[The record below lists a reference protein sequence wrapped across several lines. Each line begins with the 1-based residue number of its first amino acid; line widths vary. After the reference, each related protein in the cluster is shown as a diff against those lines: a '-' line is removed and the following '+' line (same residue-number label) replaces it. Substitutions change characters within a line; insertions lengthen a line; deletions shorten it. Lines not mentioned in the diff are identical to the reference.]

1 MRIGLVC
8 SDRGPCP
15 PIKGGAIQLLISKV
29 APLLAKKNHVT
40 VFSISDTELANKEK
54 IKGVQYV
61 RFPQKTFLKMVCRS
75 VEKGKFDLIQIY
87 NRANWISDIR
97 QVAPKAKIILSLH
110 NLIKKDTEKEAK
122 STIQKADLILTVS
135 KFVLKDTEKRFP
147 VTKGKIKVLYTGA
160 NANEYAPVWTKKG
173 KKWRKEVRKKYN
185 IGAKDPVLLFVGR
198 LVSYKGCHIVL
209 KALKNLLK
217 EHKKARLIIIGSKW
231 YADHSKDSYVK
242 GLHKFAKKM
251 KGHVIFTSYVPV
263 EEIPKYYSAADIFVC
278 ASQWEEPLARVHYEA
293 MAAGLPMITT
303 KRGGNH
309 EVVRNK
315 ETGIVIKDY
324 KNPNEFSKAGSTLFD
339 DPKRMHKMGSRG
351 RLLVEKKYNF
361 NRIANDL
368 EAIYSSLIKKR
379 KK

>member
-160 NANEYAPVWTKKG
+160 NANEYAPAWTKKG
-173 KKWRKEVRKKYN
+173 KKLRREVRKKYN

-209 KALKNLLK
+209 KAQ
-217 EHKKARLIIIGSKW
+217 IGR
-231 YADHSKDSYVK
+231 A
-242 GLHKFAKKM
+242 
-251 KGHVIFTSYVPV
+251 HV
-263 EEIPKYYSAADIFVC
+263 
-278 ASQWEEPLARVHYEA
+278 
-293 MAAGLPMITT
+293 
-303 KRGGNH
+303 
-309 EVVRNK
+309 
-315 ETGIVIKDY
+315 
-324 KNPNEFSKAGSTLFD
+324 
-339 DPKRMHKMGSRG
+339 
-351 RLLVEKKYNF
+351 
-361 NRIANDL
+361 
-368 EAIYSSLIKKR
+368 
-379 KK
+379 

>member
-15 PIKGGAIQLLISKV
+15 PVKGGAIQLLISKV
-29 APLLAKKNHVT
+29 APILAKKHHVT
-40 VFSISDTELANKEK
+40 VFSISDPELPEKENV
-54 IKGVQYV
+54 KGVQYI
-61 RFPQKTFLKMVCRS
+61 RFPQKSFLQKVCRNI
-75 VEKGKFDLIQIY
+75 EKGTFDMIQLY

-97 QVAPKAKIILSLH
+97 QVAPEAKIILSLH
-110 NLIKKDTEKEAK
+110 NLVKKDTEKEVK
-122 STIQKADLILTVS
+122 STIQKADQILTVS
-135 KFVLKDTEKRFP
+135 KFVLKDTVKRFSS
-147 VTKGKIKVLYTGA
+147 TKGKIKVLYTGA
-160 NANEYAPVWTKKG
+160 DANEYAPIWTKRG

-198 LVSYKGCHIVL
+198 LVSYKGCHVVL
-209 KALKNLLK
+209 KALKKLIK
-217 EHKKARLIIIGSKW
+217 EHKKAKLIIIGSKW
-231 YADHSKDSYVK
+231 YADHSKDSYVND
-242 GLHKFAKKM
+242 LHKFAKKM
-251 KGHVIFTSYVPV
+251 AGNVIFTSYVPV
-263 EEIPKYYSAADIFVC
+263 EEVPKYYSAADIFVC

-315 ETGIVIKDY
+315 ETGIVIRDY
-324 KNPNEFSKAGSTLFD
+324 KNPNEFCKAGLTLFA
-339 DPKRMHKMGSRG
+339 DPKLLHKMGSRG

-361 NRIANDL
+361 NRVANDL
-368 EAIYSSLIKKR
+368 EAIYSSMVKRR